1 MHLSPES
8 IREIVE
14 RALREDVG
22 RGDLTTL
29 ALISAEQHAEAA
41 LIMRELGVV
50 AGLPLLAAV
59 FAAVD
64 PALSVELAVAD
75 GVAVP
80 TGTVIARVRGP
91 ARGILTGERVALN
104 IVQRLSGIAT
114 LTARYVAAVG
124 DLPARVL
131 DTRKTT
137 PGLRELEKYAVRIG
151 GGVNHRFGLY
161 DAILIKDN
169 HLALLAATG
178 IGIGAA
184 VRRAQAAAGPLVCVE
199 VEADTVEQARDAAE
213 AGARMILLDN
223 MAPDQLRA
231 AVAAVG
237 GRARLEASG
246 GITLASIRSERRG
259 DAGDGDR
266 HRGDGRRFH
275 LGRRAHALGP
285 RARHKL
291 GYWGGSSRHLMVVQL
306 NARDAPH

>member
-1 MHLSPES
+1 MHLSPET
-8 IREIVE
+8 IREIVVC
-14 RALREDVG
+14 ALREDVG

-29 ALISAEQHAEAA
+29 ALIPAEQHAEAA
-41 LIMRELGVV
+41 LVMREPGVV
-50 AGLPLLAAV
+50 AGLPLLAAT

-64 PALSVELAVAD
+64 PALNVDLAVAE
-75 GVAVP
+75 GAAMP
-80 TGTVIARVRGP
+80 AGATIARVHGP

-124 DLPARVL
+124 DLPACIL

-137 PGLRELEKYAVRIG
+137 PGLRELEKYAVRVG
-151 GGVNHRFGLY
+151 GGVNHRFGLH

-169 HLALLAATG
+169 HLALLAASG
-178 IGIGAA
+178 IGIGEA
-184 VRRAQAAAGPLVCVE
+184 VQRAQAAAGPMVCVE
-199 VEADTVEQARDAAE
+199 VEADTVEQACAAAE

-246 GITLASIRSERRG
+246 GITLSSIRAVAETGVDFISVG
-259 DAGDGDR
+259 ALT
-266 HRGDGRRFH
+266 HS
-275 LGRRAHALGP
+275 AHALDIS
-285 RARHKL
+285 L
-291 GYWGGSSRHLMVVQL
+291 DIV
-306 NARDAPH
+306 APTPTG

>member
-1 MHLSPES
+1 MNLSPES
-8 IREIVE
+8 IREIVA

-22 RGDLTTL
+22 CGDLTTL
-29 ALISAEQHAEAA
+29 ALIPAEQHAEAA
-41 LIMRELGVV
+41 LVMREPGVV

-59 FAAVD
+59 FAAVE
-64 PALSVELAVAD
+64 PALNVDLAVAD
-75 GVAVP
+75 GAAMP
-80 TGTVIARVRGP
+80 AGATIAHVRGP

-137 PGLRELEKYAVRIG
+137 PGLRELEKYAVRVG
-151 GGVNHRFGLY
+151 GGVNHRFGLH

-184 VRRAQAAAGPLVCVE
+184 VRRAQAAAGPMVCVE
-199 VEADTVEQARDAAE
+199 VEADTIEQARDAAE

-246 GITLASIRSERRG
+246 GITLANIRAVAETGVDFISVG
-259 DAGDGDR
+259 ALT
-266 HRGDGRRFH
+266 HSA
-275 LGRRAHALGP
+275 RALDIS
-285 RARHKL
+285 L
-291 GYWGGSSRHLMVVQL
+291 DIVVP
-306 NARDAPH
+306 ASKG